1 VFEVPKG
8 ISDHISGVRHMQS
21 VSKSK
26 ITDNQERKK
35 KIADEN
41 KELLQRGYGV
51 VLTRWAFCKAAHGLT
66 R

>member
-1 VFEVPKG
+1 
-8 ISDHISGVRHMQS
+8 MQS
-21 VSKSK
+21 ESKSK

-35 KIADEN
+35 NPDEN

-66 R
+66 G